1 MATIAQ
7 PSLVKYFQTEI
18 EKSKIKSS
26 KSGHQNDEEQLL
38 KEVIKLSEEEYKKE
52 KERKKEIERMEKS
65 LALSSKE
72 ESER

>member
-1 MATIAQ
+1 VATIAQ

-26 KSGHQNDEEQLL
+26 KSDHQNDEEQLL

>member
-1 MATIAQ
+1 
-7 PSLVKYFQTEI
+7 VKYFQTEI

-26 KSGHQNDEEQLL
+26 KSDHQNDEEQLL

>member
-26 KSGHQNDEEQLL
+26 KSDHQNDEEQLL